1 MMAAGSA
8 REALSAAR
16 AREWRMRRR
25 DASSWWD
32 VGGPADVHSLD
43 LGALAAHDAWLRAAF
58 SPRAAVGCRDESDLD
73 QEVGCDPLDL
83 ECEYDPW
90 SRTWGPA
97 DPEGLGW
104 W

>member
-1 MMAAGSA
+1 MMAAGSSA
-8 REALSAAR
+8 RDALSAAR
-16 AREWRMRRR
+16 AREWRVRERRG
-25 DASSWWD
+25 ASSWWD

-43 LGALAAHDAWLRAAF
+43 LEALAAHDAWLRAAF
-58 SPRAAVGCRDESDLD
+58 SEVECDPLD
-73 QEVGCDPLDL
+73 DPEVECDPLDL

-104 W
+104 WSP